1 FAVRSEVPI
10 ELLKPH
16 PKNEFYHSWPSKE
29 KYEEIKRSIAAEGIR
44 DPLKVT
50 PDYTVIAGH
59 LRLEIAKELGFT
71 HVPVQ
76 IVGGDSEYL
85 EYLLIADNDE
95 RRDTDDPIRKARRAE
110 FLRRYWGVRE
120 GSANPKGTVVY
131 REGQN
136 VPHGA
141 TAYREDQNDPHERK
155 TLADVARAIKEDLR
169 TTKRLL
175 KLNDLI
181 PALQDLVSQGR
192 LSQTAAY
199 SLAFLPPEEQEELLR
214 VLGEAGLAGL
224 SVKEAQELRR
234 ELEAV
239 RREKED
245 LARRLA
251 GLEAKEGELE
261 RLKARLKELEERP
274 VERVVEKV
282 VYRPDPVLEAE
293 LEAARTE
300 AAKLLQEKERIECR
314 LHDVIREKERKEAK
328 IRTLE
333 EEVEKLRRWLDH
345 ARSELKKE
353 RERPKPPQ
361 WSKEHQEFRALMDKA
376 NEHAAGLATALKDIK
391 EKHAGRLLSVARV
404 RGTPGDDIEGIS
416 EVTFDV
422 LVYTTFRTCLD
433 LAASWIA
440 EIWDVLEPGKPKL
453 KLVKKD

>member
-1 FAVRSEVPI
+1 MRSEVPI

-16 PKNEFYHSWPSKE
+16 PKNGEYFSRPSPK
-29 KYEEIKRSIAAEGIR
+29 KYEEIKRSITAEGIR

-50 PDYTVIAGH
+50 PDYTVIVGH
-59 LRLEIAKELGFT
+59 LRLEIAKEFGFEK
-71 HVPVQ
+71 VPVQ
-76 IVGGDSEYL
+76 IVDGDPEYL
-85 EYLLIADNDE
+85 EYLLIADNEE
-95 RRDTDDPIRKARRAE
+95 RRYCDDPIKKAKRAE
-110 FLRRYWGVRE
+110 FLKRYWGVRE
-120 GSANPKGTVVY
+120 GRPEKLGKNYPVS
-131 REGQN
+131 
-136 VPHGA
+136 
-141 TAYREDQNDPHERK
+141 K
-155 TLADVARAIKEDLR
+155 TLDDVARAVNENRENLK
-169 TTKRLL
+169 KLL

-234 ELEAV
+234 ELEAA

-274 VERVVEKV
+274 VEHVVEKV
-282 VYRPDPVLEAE
+282 VYKPDPALEAE

-314 LHDVIREKERKEAK
+314 LHDVIREKEKKEAK

-353 RERPKPPQ
+353 KERPKPPQ

-391 EKHAGRLLSVARV
+391 EKHAERLLSAARV
-404 RGTPGDDIEGIS
+404 RGTPGDDIERMT
-416 EVTFDV
+416 EVTFDA